1 MGGDA
6 RIAAG
11 PSSVTCSEEREK
23 TETADFKTEILNTW
37 VGVCVWRGGVFVQA
51 LQ

>member
-6 RIAAG
+6 RITAG